1 MDFIRHE
8 LFLAGT
14 FSVRS
19 LADFPS
25 LSPAA
30 ILLRIQNPVWEKALI
45 GRIIKVDE
53 QARQYQL
60 IPVRPI
66 QLL

>member
-1 MDFIRHE
+1 M
-8 LFLAGT
+8 GT

-19 LADFPS
+19 LAD
-25 LSPAA
+25 LTHHALPAA
-30 ILLRIQNPVWEKALI
+30 ILLLIQNPVWEKALI

-60 IPVRPI
+60 IPVSPI
-66 QLL
+66 QLLEIEG